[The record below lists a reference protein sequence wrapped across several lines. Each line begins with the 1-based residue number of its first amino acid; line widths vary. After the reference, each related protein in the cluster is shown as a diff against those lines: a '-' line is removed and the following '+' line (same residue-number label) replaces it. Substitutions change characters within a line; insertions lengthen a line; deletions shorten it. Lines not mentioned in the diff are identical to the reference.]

1 MTEIDTIYQIM
12 DIRLAALHS
21 KMAIVMGPS
30 PPGTGVI
37 AEETPKA
44 SS

>member
-1 MTEIDTIYQIM
+1 M

-21 KMAIVMGPS
+21 SMAIVMGPT

-37 AEETPKA
+37 AEATPKA